1 MIDRLGAPG
10 DALLTAIVIH
20 NLKRSFPRLRVNC
33 ITPHPELL
41 KLDPLIDSLNEPET
55 FFSFDSSYWDLVC
68 HKVGDKVFIDKRE
81 DSQFDFLTVNETS
94 HEPPSAEVPEDINSM
109 QSLSQEVR
117 TRHAWP
123 RVLTANLDTGP
134 AVGP

>member
-1 MIDRLGAPG
+1 MY
-10 DALLTAIVIH
+10 
-20 NLKRSFPRLRVNC
+20 S
-33 ITPHPELL
+33 
-41 KLDPLIDSLNEPET
+41 
-55 FFSFDSSYWDLVC
+55 WDLVC
-68 HKVGDKVFIDKRE
+68 DKVGDKVFIDKRE